1 MEVFGQEP
9 PGVLGSQ
16 NKPSDPREL
25 FYLQF
30 QRNIHAP
37 CTRNIAGETVEQTA
51 LNFNELLGSR

>member
-1 MEVFGQEP
+1 MGVFGQEP

-16 NKPSDPREL
+16 IKPSDPREL

-37 CTRNIAGETVEQTA
+37 CTAADVLET
-51 LNFNELLGSR
+51 LLVKR